1 MQIWITVQ
9 LISSTTSASNSKK
22 IRREGLLA
30 TGALLSSPSTILHT
44 VKIDSPEAMRQLGAR
59 IGSQCRAGDLILL
72 NGPLGAG
79 KTVLVQGIGQALGI
93 NEVTSPTFVIS
104 RVHKAQL
111 PLIHVDVYRLL
122 EAGKASLYLD
132 DLDLDSP
139 REAAVTVIEW
149 GGEES
154 ARLSED
160 RLEIVIDRS
169 DDVREVTVTSVGAR
183 WSGFS
188 L

>member
-1 MQIWITVQ
+1 MTLHQI
-9 LISSTTSASNSKK
+9 
-22 IRREGLLA
+22 A
-30 TGALLSSPSTILHT
+30 TPEEMFNLGKSVGAI
-44 VKIDSPEAMRQLGAR
+44 
-59 IGSQCRAGDLILL
+59 CRAGDLILL

-79 KTVLVQGIGQALGI
+79 KTVFVQGVGAALGI
-93 NEVTSPTFVIS
+93 ADVTSPTFVIS
-104 RVHKAQL
+104 RIHKAPL

-139 REAAVTVIEW
+139 REDAVTVIEW

-154 ARLSED
+154 ARLSDE

-169 DDVREVTVTSVGAR
+169 DDVRKVSITAVGER
-183 WSGFS
+183 WAGVQ